1 MYHLIYYIVFILQ
14 GVVYVHVIK
23 LTGVRISVPSTKL
36 LAETEICKTLQNYK
50 CRYCHIPTKEDIPI
64 SSLLVIISK
73 CLNIQEAFLERNLN
87 YFLITLLITNLLY
100 LPLLASA

>member
-14 GVVYVHVIK
+14 GVVYDHVIK

-50 CRYCHIPTKEDIPI
+50 CIYCHIPTKEDIYPHLFFI
-64 SSLLVIISK
+64 SYYLKVFEYSRGFFGKEFELFS
-73 CLNIQEAFLERNLN
+73 NNSFN
-87 YFLITLLITNLLY
+87 Y
-100 LPLLASA
+100 

>member
-36 LAETEICKTLQNYK
+36 LAETEVSKTLQYYK
-50 CRYCHIPTKEDIPI
+50 CILSHSIKELLFFINYLKNI
-64 SSLLVIISK
+64 SQSV
-73 CLNIQEAFLERNLN
+73 
-87 YFLITLLITNLLY
+87 
-100 LPLLASA
+100 